1 MWTEHQNKHS
11 WPFLLLLV
19 IGSIATAQ
27 NHRDIQNVLDAGG
40 EDSRAQLQPWVSL
53 VWDTATAGEET
64 QIWALMSG
72 PTHWLL
78 LTEA

>member
-1 MWTEHQNKHS
+1 MQTEHQNKYS

-19 IGSIATAQ
+19 IGSIVTAQ
-27 NHRDIQNVLDAGG
+27 NDSDIQNLMDAGG
-40 EDSRAQLQPWVSL
+40 QDSRAQLQPWVSR
-53 VWDTATAGEET
+53 VWDTATASGEM
-64 QIWALMSG
+64 QIWALMLG